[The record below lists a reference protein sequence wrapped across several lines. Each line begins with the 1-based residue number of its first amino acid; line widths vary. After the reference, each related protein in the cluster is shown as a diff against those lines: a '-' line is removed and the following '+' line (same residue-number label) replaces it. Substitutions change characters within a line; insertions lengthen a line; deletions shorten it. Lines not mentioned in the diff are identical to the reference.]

1 MTIFDRGYRNFE
13 GELTPVW
20 SRFTVSARYGLQDAF
35 SSRLFLLF
43 FLFCFLWPLACAVLI
58 YLRYNSEALAI
69 LDLSLRDL
77 FTIDAVSFR
86 DYFMIPQSSFAFG
99 IVLLLAPS
107 LVAPDFRNN
116 ALPLY
121 LARPLSKLDYVA
133 GKFTVLA
140 VVLSAI
146 TWVPGWL
153 LFLLQSYLEGAGWW
167 RTNLRALSGMFVGFW
182 IWILALS
189 LLGLAVSAL
198 VKWKPM
204 ARILFLGSVGI
215 FAGMGQA
222 FNQIYGTWK
231 GSLLDLNALR
241 NAAYD
246 QLFGLTSEGVPGW
259 AAWSGLLAVCL
270 FSGWLLSRRIR
281 AYEVFR

>member
-1 MTIFDRGYRNFE
+1 MTIFDRGSRNFE

-20 SRFTVSARYGLQDAF
+20 RRFLVPARYGLQDAF

-43 FLFCFLWPLACAVLI
+43 FLVCFLWPLACAVLI
-58 YLRYNSEALAI
+58 YLRYNTEALAV
-69 LDLSLRDL
+69 LGLSLHDL
-77 FTIDAVSFR
+77 FAIDAVSFR

-153 LFLLQSYLEGAGWW
+153 LFLLQSYLEGGGWW
-167 RTNLRALSGMFVGFW
+167 RTNFRALFGMFVGFW
-182 IWILALS
+182 MWILALS

-215 FAGMGQA
+215 LAGMGQA

-259 AAWSGLLAVCL
+259 AAWGGLLAVCL
-270 FSGWLLSRRIR
+270 LSVWLLSRRIR